1 MREKIA
7 GMLAL
12 IVLVLTIIPATSQEP
27 EKVYLEPQDGEGT
40 FCNTTLVDVKI
51 DASGFQGGQINLTY
65 DPQCIDVIDWD
76 KNSDVFGLGKW
87 YSGNN
92 GSEWITFTSEELDL
106 AGAFLIGTL
115 TIHCINNS
123 ASCVTPLHFELD
135 HPKNY
140 GAIFDSN
147 GSEIEISWV
156 DGTFGCKY
164 ICPDGDGDGVC
175 DGEDNCPAIANP
187 GQEDADGD
195 GAGDACDA
203 CPDDPNKVDPGVCGC
218 GEPDT
223 DSDGDGVAD
232 CIDECPDDPNKVD
245 PGVCGCGEPDTD
257 SDGDGVADCI
267 DECPDDPNKVDPG
280 VCGCGEPD
288 TDSDGDGIL
297 DCNDNCPNDPANDV
311 DGDGIC
317 GDVDNC
323 PNVYNSGQGDVDG
336 DGLGDACDAC
346 PNDPANDV
354 DGDGICGDV
363 DNCPNVYNPGQEDED
378 GNGIGDACEAV
389 GVPLLGI
396 HGLIVL
402 AAALSTIG
410 ILFVGKK

>member
-257 SDGDGVADCI
+257 SDGDG
-267 DECPDDPNKVDPG
+267 
-280 VCGCGEPD
+280 
-288 TDSDGDGIL
+288 IL